1 MTMSKVNTKV
11 YLLMCERWG
20 GQHYYTEVIE
30 AYHDKEKAYAQAKAS
45 QGTVPKCD
53 LSYFVEEVE
62 WAD

>member
-1 MTMSKVNTKV
+1 MNKV

-20 GQHYYTEVIE
+20 GQHYYTEVVA
-30 AYHDKEKAYAQAKAS
+30 AYNSEEKAEEQAKAS
-45 QGTVPKCD
+45 QGKVPKCD